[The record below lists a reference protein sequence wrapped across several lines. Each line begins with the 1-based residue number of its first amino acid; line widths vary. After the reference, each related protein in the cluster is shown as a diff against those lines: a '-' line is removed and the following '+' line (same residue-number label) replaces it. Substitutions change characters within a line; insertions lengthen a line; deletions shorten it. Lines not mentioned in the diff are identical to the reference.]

1 MSVPY
6 RVFRA
11 TRRLPVLKEATDFA
25 IRAGRKL
32 FWSLR
37 PANTAQFDSVPADYL
52 SAVTAQIAGGPD
64 AFTLIEVGC
73 GDGRTLAR
81 FAEGFT
87 HAHFIGVDI
96 QKSAVELGNARF
108 AAAGMEGVKLICS
121 SCLDDGVLWQCD
133 YMISRTALIYL
144 NREEMEIFLCKR
156 LPQIAKRAI
165 FQEIVSTTGKTEHS
179 HFYAHPLAKMVEEA
193 APGVF
198 GVSEEF
204 LDYPPWKGAKWSGAN
219 IVLTRKAF
227 S

>member
-73 GDGRTLAR
+73 GDGRTL
-81 FAEGFT
+81 
-87 HAHFIGVDI
+87 
-96 QKSAVELGNARF
+96 ARF

-179 HFYAHPLAKMVEEA
+179 HFYAHPLAKMAEEA

-204 LDYPPWKGAKWSGAN
+204 FDYPPWKGAKWSGAN